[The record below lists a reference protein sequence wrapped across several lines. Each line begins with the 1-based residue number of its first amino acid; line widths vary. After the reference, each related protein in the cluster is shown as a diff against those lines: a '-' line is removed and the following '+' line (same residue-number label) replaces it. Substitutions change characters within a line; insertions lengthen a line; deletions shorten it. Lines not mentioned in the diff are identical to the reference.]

1 MKMLFWNTHRNS
13 NINSF
18 ILELVEQNEIDIL
31 ILSEYAG
38 NLEELSKYLMQSKK
52 RLCKWNSSG
61 CNRIQIWG
69 NYVDVEPGEQNK
81 YFSIQIVNDKYII
94 CGVHMYSDLNGE
106 RFDER
111 TSLAEEIRYAI
122 KNAREKLNSNDVIII
137 GDMNESPYE
146 KACLSAK
153 GFHALPALKISD
165 NNSRCIIQCGICLEI
180 LSIRQE
186 HIIDLIQKCIILAG
200 ICWIR

>member
-111 TSLAEEIRYAI
+111 SFSTYP
-122 KNAREKLNSNDVIII
+122 LNSFFHIKRLVISSHHYIPLLSEEYSTI
-137 GDMNESPYE
+137 SSFTIKSSDELVLYNLRPSNKSEKEARSITESLGKE
-146 KACLSAK
+146 IVLNT
-153 GFHALPALKISD
+153 LKCAS
-165 NNSRCIIQCGICLEI
+165 LET
-180 LSIRQE
+180 
-186 HIIDLIQKCIILAG
+186 K
-200 ICWIR
+200 

>member
-94 CGVHMYSDLNGE
+94 
-106 RFDER
+106 
-111 TSLAEEIRYAI
+111 
-122 KNAREKLNSNDVIII
+122 
-137 GDMNESPYE
+137 
-146 KACLSAK
+146 
-153 GFHALPALKISD
+153 
-165 NNSRCIIQCGICLEI
+165 
-180 LSIRQE
+180 
-186 HIIDLIQKCIILAG
+186 
-200 ICWIR
+200 

>member
-165 NNSRCIIQCGICLEI
+165 NNSRIIYEKESCKFTYCYGFDRNDSCRMWFFH
-180 LSIRQE
+180 SSRQ
-186 HIIDLIQKCIILAG
+186 H
-200 ICWIR
+200 